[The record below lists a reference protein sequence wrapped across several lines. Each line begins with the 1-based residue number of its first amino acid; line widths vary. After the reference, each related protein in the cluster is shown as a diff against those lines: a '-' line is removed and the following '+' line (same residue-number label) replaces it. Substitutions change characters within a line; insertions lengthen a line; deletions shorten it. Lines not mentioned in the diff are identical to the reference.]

1 MSSIV
6 CVSLGAIAAMGC
18 GENKVFRK
26 QLMPTQ
32 DATRWNLRYRED
44 SRNIF
49 EPPRTLLVD
58 HSETIPTCGL
68 ALDIAM
74 GLGNNTN
81 YLLKR
86 GLRVIG
92 VDISLV
98 ALSKVKRKLPNLLAV
113 VADLERFYIPENT
126 FDVIISFLYLQTN
139 LWLPMTRGLKMGGV
153 MFIECLT
160 EEMLSIH
167 PEINPVFL
175 LKSGEL
181 QRAFSLDEIGKY
193 LEIIYYY
200 EGWQSTESS
209 HPRAVACL
217 IARRVV

>member
-1 MSSIV
+1 
-6 CVSLGAIAAMGC
+6 
-18 GENKVFRK
+18 
-26 QLMPTQ
+26 MPTQ

-49 EPPRTLLVD
+49 EPPRSLLVD

-86 GLRVIG
+86 GLTVIG

-126 FDVIISFLYLQTN
+126 FDVIISFLYLQTD

-200 EGWQSTESS
+200 EGWQSIESS
-209 HPRAVACL
+209 HPRAVASL